1 MKMMDLPNRE
11 LMRRYGTEHVF
22 ITKLAGGLPIAAR
35 IAAGALGVVSARG
48 YQREQRQQALQA
60 RAMNDQFRLLL
71 AMRMDPTIMG
81 MEHTRVPVL
90 LPPGNNM
97 PLGLTEGMVRLASE
111 TGADR
116 ARFEKEAGIGQALAG
131 AGGVLKAVGRAAV
144 KPLVAAG
151 GAAKRSAGAVR
162 SATSNAYQGGVQA
175 SQAAAATR
183 RAAAVTKAEASTA
196 ARMTAAETRA
206 GGKAT
211 GVSGGRVAPQPAAV
225 PPAPAPVATAA
236 PMPASPVPPPSATP
250 AAPQAPAASAGE
262 VAPATPKA
270 PGFMERAGL
279 NKGLAWKIPLAG
291 AAVAGSYGAYRGGKA
306 ALNYMGQEPGPS
318 VYNRS
323 GAVAAGG
330 VNQYGVPDRVTS

>member
-1 MKMMDLPNRE
+1 MKTMDLPNRE
-11 LMRRYGTEHVF
+11 LMLRYGTEPVF
-22 ITKLAGGLPIAAR
+22 INKLAGGLPIAAR

-71 AMRMDPTIMG
+71 AIRMDPTIMG

-111 TGADR
+111 AGVDR
-116 ARFEKEAGIGQALAG
+116 ARFEKEAGIGPALAG
-131 AGGVLKAVGRAAV
+131 VGGVLKAVGRAAV

-151 GAAKRSAGAVR
+151 GTAKRSVGAVR

-183 RAAAVTKAEASTA
+183 RAAAVSKAEANTA

-211 GVSGGRVAPQPAAV
+211 GVSGGRVAPQPVAT

-236 PMPASPVPPPSATP
+236 PMPEPPAPTPTATP
-250 AAPQAPAASAGE
+250 AAPQAPE
-262 VAPATPKA
+262 ATK

-306 ALNYMGQEPGPS
+306 ALNYMGQEAGPS

-323 GAVAAGG
+323 GAVAASG